1 MPPRATDLN
10 PRDPNRLDVFTVR
23 PFPAPV
29 SHKSFLRASL
39 HRVGLSVVGV
49 KTGDPVQIS
58 ARDKEHEHDDGAVK
72 WWPAVA
78 WLAADPHLH
87 KESVLVSDMER
98 EFLGVG
104 FESKVVV
111 RKYKGDIAA
120 VDKVVVREIFPSED
134 DDGSAA
140 VLMRAGERDAWR
152 FSLEHTLFETRYIFE
167 GLTFTDIQYKNRKR
181 TFRVEKI
188 SAVPMEE
195 APSTTSAEK
204 HADAVKPSPVVS
216 AYLMTEHSTLKLLTE
231 TIPEPAKKTKEKAAA
246 AANPAAA
253 KTTPE
258 EKPKSLVPAK
268 PVKPSATSTPATIA
282 AIKPSNVN
290 FSQIGGLSSQIRTLR
305 TLLVSVFEDADEF
318 SQRGLVP
325 PRGVLLYG
333 PSGTGKTMMMKATAT
348 AFASTA
354 KSYVIDGKVMGKYQ
368 GESEAAIR
376 KIFAEAHQNQP
387 SIIFMD
393 EVDALAPK
401 RSSQGGGD
409 SGTEGRVV
417 STLLMEMD
425 AMETAGA
432 DGSIARV
439 AIVAATNRPNS
450 VDESLRRSGRF
461 EKELEIG
468 IPDADSRRDILTL
481 LTRKLDFE
489 TEAGK
494 TKEDMVAAL
503 AARTHGYVG
512 ADLEAV
518 VRGAFTLGLDRRRQ
532 AAVPAVDVPVDASLA
547 DAVASLSLTNGVTN
561 DVEKPAVII
570 SALDLE
576 TSLKSVKPTAMREI
590 FIEPPKV
597 RWSDIG
603 GQEEVKQALR
613 EAVEWPLT
621 HPEAFARLGGTPRK
635 GLLLYGPPGC
645 SKTLTAK
652 ALATEAGLNFMAVK
666 GPELFSM
673 YVGES
678 ERAVR
683 EVFRKARAA
692 SPSIIF
698 FDEIDALTA
707 SREGKSGGG
716 ANVLTALLN
725 EMDGIEAL
733 KNVVILAATNRPE
746 IIDPALMRPGRLDTI
761 LYVGPPDFEARK
773 EILKIKT
780 KKMAVAADV
789 DIDELAR
796 HLDGFSGAEI
806 VNICD
811 EAIHH
816 AMRESF
822 DIEAVARKHF
832 AAAVV
837 KAVPQ
842 ITEAMRRKYEQWSVG
857 GVKKI

>member
-1 MPPRATDLN
+1 MPPKTSLN
-10 PRDPNRLDVFTVR
+10 ARDPNHVDVFTVR
-23 PFPAPV
+23 PLPAPLN
-29 SHKSFLRASL
+29 HKSFLRANL

-58 ARDKEHEHDDGAVK
+58 ARDKEHDDGAVK

-87 KESVLVSDMER
+87 KDVVLVSDMER

-104 FESKVVV
+104 FENKVVV
-111 RKYKGDIAA
+111 RKYRGDIAA
-120 VDKVVVREIFPSED
+120 VDKVVVREIPSED
-134 DDGSAA
+134 G

-152 FSLEHTLFETRYIFE
+152 FFLEHTLFETRYIFE

-188 SAVPMEE
+188 SAVDDTS
-195 APSTTSAEK
+195 STTSSEK
-204 HADAVKPSPVVS
+204 PTDAVNPSPVVP
-216 AYLMTEHSTLKLLTE
+216 AYLMTEHSTVKLLTE
-231 TIPEPAKKTKEKAAA
+231 TIPEPAKKAK
-246 AANPAAA
+246 PAAVA
-253 KTTPE
+253 KPTPE
-258 EKPKSLVPAK
+258 EKPKTLVPAK
-268 PVKPSATSTPATIA
+268 PTKPSATPSTTA
-282 AIKPSNVN
+282 ALNPSNVT

-333 PSGTGKTMMMKATAT
+333 PSGTGKTMMMKAAAT

-376 KIFAEAHQNQP
+376 KIFAEAKQNQP

-393 EVDALAPK
+393 EVDTLAPK
-401 RSSQGGGD
+401 RSQG
-409 SGTEGRVV
+409 SGEGSEGRVV

-425 AMETAGA
+425 SMETAGA

-468 IPDADSRRDILTL
+468 IPDADARRDILTL

-489 TEAGK
+489 SEK
-494 TKEDMVAAL
+494 TKEDVVASL

-518 VRGAFTLGLDRRRQ
+518 VRGAFTLGLERRRT
-532 AAVPAVDVPVDASLA
+532 AAPEFELE
-547 DAVASLSLTNGVTN
+547 DAVASLSLTNGS
-561 DVEKPAVII
+561 KPAVTI
-570 SALDLE
+570 SPLDLE

-621 HPEAFARLGGTPRK
+621 HPEVFARLGGTPRK

-707 SREGKSGGG
+707 SREGKSGGSGG

-733 KNVVILAATNRPE
+733 KNVVVLAATNRPE

-773 EILKIKT
+773 EILRIKT

-789 DIDELAR
+789 DIDELAQ

-822 DIEAVARKHF
+822 EIEAVARKHF

-842 ITEAMRRKYEQWSVG
+842 ITAEMRRKYEQWNVG

>member
-1 MPPRATDLN
+1 MPPKTTYLN
-10 PRDPNRLDVFTVR
+10 PRDPKHTEVFTVR
-23 PFPAPV
+23 PLPAPIN
-29 SHKSFLRASL
+29 HKSFLRANL

-58 ARDKEHEHDDGAVK
+58 ARDKERDDGAVK

-87 KESVLVSDMER
+87 KDVVLVSDMER

-104 FESKVVV
+104 FENKIVV

-120 VDKVVVREIFPSED
+120 VDKVVVKEIPSED
-134 DDGSAA
+134 GP
-140 VLMRAGERDAWR
+140 LMRAGERDAWR
-152 FSLEHTLFETRYIFE
+152 FFLEHTLFETRYIFE

-181 TFRVEKI
+181 SFRVEKI
-188 SAVPMEE
+188 SPIEE
-195 APSTTSAEK
+195 IPSTTPA
-204 HADAVKPSPVVS
+204 ANAAKPSPVVP
-216 AYLMTEHSTLKLLTE
+216 AYLMTEHSTVKLLTE
-231 TIPEPAKKTKEKAAA
+231 TIPEPAKKAK
-246 AANPAAA
+246 PATAA
-253 KTTPE
+253 KPTPE
-258 EKPKSLVPAK
+258 ETPKALVPAK
-268 PVKPSATSTPATIA
+268 PTKPSATPSTIA
-282 AIKPSNVN
+282 ALKPSNVN
-290 FSQIGGLSSQIRTLR
+290 FSQIGGLDPQIRTLR

-333 PSGTGKTMMMKATAT
+333 PSGTGKTMMMKAAAT
-348 AFASTA
+348 AFVSTA

-376 KIFAEAHQNQP
+376 KIFAEARQNQP

-393 EVDALAPK
+393 EVDTLAPK
-401 RSSQGGGD
+401 RSQGSGE
-409 SGTEGRVV
+409 GTEGRVV

-468 IPDADSRRDILTL
+468 IPDADARRDILTL

-489 TEAGK
+489 SEQP
-494 TKEDMVAAL
+494 KENVIAAL

-518 VRGAFTLGLDRRRQ
+518 VRGAFTLGLERRRN
-532 AAVPAVDVPVDASLA
+532 AAPAADVEGFLT
-547 DAVASLSLTNGVTN
+547 DAVASLSLTNG
-561 DVEKPAVII
+561 EKPAVTI
-570 SALDLE
+570 SPLDLE

-621 HPEAFARLGGTPRK
+621 HPEVFARLGGTPRK

-773 EILKIKT
+773 EILRIKT
-780 KKMAVAADV
+780 NRMAVAADV
-789 DIDELAR
+789 DIDLLAQ

-822 DIEAVARKHF
+822 EIEAVARKHF
-832 AAAVV
+832 EAAVV

-842 ITEAMRRKYEQWSVG
+842 ITVEMRRKYEQWNVG